1 MVSFNTL
8 KGGGM
13 ITKDAQVKGLFMSIS
28 EGKPLYLSAQRADI
42 CENTARK
49 YVRNQRFPSD
59 LKQPHTWRT
68 RPDAFSEV
76 WPRIEVILSE
86 EPQFEAK
93 SAFEWL
99 QREYPGKFPDSQL
112 RTLQRRFRHWHA
124 TKGNSRE
131 VFFDQEHSPGQLGA
145 SDFTWMTELGVTIA
159 GLPFDHMLYHYVLT
173 WSNWEHG
180 TICFSESFESMSAGL
195 QNALWRC
202 GGVPEKHRTD
212 RLSAAVNNL
221 DEKRDFTIRY
231 EALLRH
237 HSMIGQKTNPNSG
250 NENGDAEQRHY
261 RLKSAVKQALI
272 IRGSRDFSSRGDYEH
287 FLDQLFDRLNE
298 GRKKRFE
305 EERRHLKP
313 LPARRLADYT
323 EIRGVLVGKGSTIT
337 VRKKVYS
344 VHSRLCN
351 EHVTVRLYAECLEV
365 LFGSTV
371 VETLPRLRGTDSYR
385 INYRHIIDWLV
396 RKPGAFANYRYRSE
410 LFPTSHFR
418 IAYDILREQ
427 NAPHADK
434 EYLQILYCAARQS
447 EDAVNRALQKII
459 SEGTA
464 LTAASVTVL
473 VQWLGTSGIP
483 QVIDT
488 PVAEVNLAQ
497 YDNLLGFERRIAV

>member
-1 MVSFNTL
+1 
-8 KGGGM
+8 M
-13 ITKDAQVKGLFMSIS
+13 ITKDAQVKGLFKNMS
-28 EGKPLYLSAQRADI
+28 EGKPLYVSAQRADI

-49 YVRNQRFPSD
+49 YVKSQRFPSD
-59 LKQPHTWRT
+59 LRQPHTWRT

-76 WPRIEVILSE
+76 WPRIEAILTD
-86 EPQFEAK
+86 EPHFEAK

-99 QREYPGKFPDSQL
+99 QREYPGKFFDSQL

-124 TKGNSRE
+124 TKGIARE
-131 VFFDQEHSPGQLGA
+131 VFFDQEHRPGQLGE
-145 SDFTWMTELGVTIA
+145 SDFTWLKDLGITIA
-159 GLPFDHMLYHYVLT
+159 GIPFDHMLYHYVLT

-180 TICFSESFESMSAGL
+180 TICFSESFESLSAGL

-202 GGVPEKHRTD
+202 GGIPVTHRTD

-237 HSMIGQKTNPNSG
+237 YSMSGQKTNPNSG

-261 RLKSAVKQALI
+261 RLKRAIEQALI
-272 IRGSRDFSSRGDYEH
+272 LRGSRDFLARSDYEC

-298 GRKKRFE
+298 GRQKRFAE
-305 EERRHLKP
+305 ELRQLTP

-323 EIRGVLVGKGSTIT
+323 EIREVFVSKGSTIT

-344 VHSRLCN
+344 VHSRLRD
-351 EHVTVRLYAECLEV
+351 EHVTVRLYAENLEV
-365 LFGSTV
+365 LYGATV
-371 VETLPRLRGTDSYR
+371 VEKLPRLRGADNHR

-396 RKPGAFANYRYRSE
+396 RKPGAFAHYRYRSE

-418 IAYDILREQ
+418 IAYDLLREQ
-427 NAPHADK
+427 NPVHADK

-459 SEGTA
+459 SEGST
-464 LTAASVTVL
+464 LTAASVAIL
-473 VQWLGTSGIP
+473 VQWLENNGIP
-483 QVIDT
+483 HVTDT
-488 PVAEVNLAQ
+488 PVAEVNLNQ
-497 YDNLLGFERRIAV
+497 YDNLLGFERRMAV

>member
-1 MVSFNTL
+1 MV
-8 KGGGM
+8 
-13 ITKDAQVKGLFMSIS
+13 KDAQVKGLFMSMS
-28 EGKPLYLSAQRADI
+28 EGKPLYVSAQRADI

-49 YVRNQRFPSD
+49 YVKSQRFPSE
-59 LKQPHTWRT
+59 LKQPRTWRT
-68 RPDAFSEV
+68 HPDVFSEV
-76 WPRIEVILSE
+76 WPQIEAILTN
-86 EPQFEAK
+86 EPHFEAK

-99 QREYPGKFPDSQL
+99 QREHPGNFSDYQL

-124 TKGNSRE
+124 TRGNARE
-131 VFFDQEHSPGQLGA
+131 VFFDQEHRPGQLGE
-145 SDFTWMTELGVTIA
+145 SDFTWMTELGITIA
-159 GLPFDHMLYHYVLT
+159 GIPFDHMLYHYVLT

-180 TICFSESFESMSAGL
+180 TICFSESFESLSAGL
-195 QNALWRC
+195 QNAFWRC

-212 RLSAAVNNL
+212 RLSAAINNL
-221 DEKRDFTIRY
+221 DKKRDFTIRY

-237 HSMIGQKTNPNSG
+237 YCINGQKTNPNSG

-261 RLKSAVKQALI
+261 RLKRAVKQALI

-287 FLDQLFDRLNE
+287 FLEQLFDRLNE

-305 EERRHLKP
+305 EEQRYLKP

-323 EIRGVLVGKGSTIT
+323 EIREVLVGKGSTIT

-351 EHVTVRLYAECLEV
+351 EHVTVRLYAENLEV
-365 LFGSTV
+365 LFGAAV
-371 VETLPRLRGTDSYR
+371 VEKLPRLRGADNYR

-418 IAYDILREQ
+418 VAYDILREQ
-427 NAPHADK
+427 NALHADK

-447 EDAVNRALQKII
+447 EEVVNRALQKII
-459 SEGTA
+459 SDGTELSA
-464 LTAASVTVL
+464 TSVTGL
-473 VQWLGTSGIP
+473 VKWLEDNSLP
-483 QVIDT
+483 QVIDI

-497 YDNLLGFERRIAV
+497 YDNLLGLERRIAV

>member
-1 MVSFNTL
+1 MV
-8 KGGGM
+8 
-13 ITKDAQVKGLFMSIS
+13 TKDAQVKGLFMSMS
-28 EGKPLYLSAQRADI
+28 EGKPLYVSAQRADV

-49 YVRNQRFPSD
+49 YVRSNRFPSD

-76 WPRIEVILSE
+76 WPRIEALLVD
-86 EPQFEAK
+86 EPHLEAK
-93 SAFEWL
+93 SAFELL

-124 TKGNSRE
+124 TKGKARE
-131 VFFDQEHSPGQLGA
+131 VFFEQDHKPGQLGA
-145 SDFTWMTELGVTIA
+145 SDFTWMTDLNITIA

-180 TICFSESFESMSAGL
+180 TICFSESFESLSAGL

-202 GGVPEKHRTD
+202 GGVPAAHRTD

-221 DEKRDFTIRY
+221 DEMRDFTARYDALIRHY
-231 EALLRH
+231 LM
-237 HSMIGQKTNPNSG
+237 SGQKTNPNSG
-250 NENGDAEQRHY
+250 NENGDVEQRHY
-261 RLKSAVKQALI
+261 RLKRAIEQALI
-272 IRGSRDFSSRGDYEH
+272 IRGSRDFPSRGDYER

-305 EERRHLKP
+305 EEKKHLLP

-323 EIRGVLVGKGSTIT
+323 ELRGFLVGKGSTIT

-344 VHSRLCN
+344 VHSRLRD
-351 EHVTVRLYAECLEV
+351 EHVTVRLYAEYLEV
-365 LFGSTV
+365 LFGATV
-371 VETLPRLRGTDSYR
+371 VEKLPRLRRADNHH

-418 IAYDILREQ
+418 IAYDLLKEQTPLR
-427 NAPHADK
+427 ADK

-447 EDAVNRALQKII
+447 EDLVNRALQQII
-459 SEGTA
+459 AEGST
-464 LTAASVTVL
+464 LTAASVTGL
-473 VQWLGTSGIP
+473 VQWLENNNIP
-483 QVIDT
+483 HVTETTIS
-488 PVAEVNLAQ
+488 EVNLEA
-497 YDNLLGFERRIAV
+497 YDNLLDFEGRIAV